1 MIDSRAP
8 LLLGSGS
15 PRRREILTS
24 LGIPIRVAKA
34 DVDETVRPGEGPE
47 PYLVR
52 VVADK
57 LAAVAA
63 LREVTG
69 CAGILVADTSV
80 IVDGVTLGKPEGAA
94 GARAM
99 LRVLSGRAHEVW
111 TRFAVA
117 AVGAPIDPTSI
128 TPASIA
134 PARTAPMA
142 PPRAPAAA
150 APVAAAIAE
159 TVRTKVWFRALDEA
173 EIAAYADTGEG
184 LDKAGAYAIQGVG
197 AFAVERI
204 EGSYSNVVG
213 LPACEVVLALRSAG
227 LLGGFPLLG
236 AAPR

>member
-34 DVDETVRPGEGPE
+34 EVDETVRPGEGPE

-63 LREVTG
+63 LPEVGG
-69 CAGILVADTSV
+69 CAGVLVADTSV
-80 IVDGVTLGKPEGAA
+80 IVDGVTLGKPEGVA

-99 LRVLSGRAHEVW
+99 LRALSGRAHEVW

-117 AVGAPIDPTSI
+117 AVGARSAPGAAGVSLAAGAPGVAG
-128 TPASIA
+128 ASL
-134 PARTAPMA
+134 
-142 PPRAPAAA
+142 AAG
-150 APVAAAIAE
+150 AAIAE
-159 TVRTKVWFRALDEA
+159 TVRTRVWFRALDEA

-213 LPACEVVLALRSAG
+213 LPACEVVLALGRAG
-227 LLGGFPLLG
+227 LLGGFPLPG